1 MNSSHLFDCVV
12 LNNIWIISIIISIL
26 SFVLNFVLIWVNGLN
41 LLILTVSI
49 LSLIGTIMTKII
61 IYADI
66 FPTHISM
73 ISCSVVMIS
82 LTPVAKSFKIL
93 LTLIVFCIPVIILIW
108 TNSRVLLLVRLI
120 IDFNKSTPNFIIL
133 YRWELQ
139 ENDQSILAHVSRTK
153 KKHNLNS
160 DNH

>member
-1 MNSSHLFDCVV
+1 MKKISMMEA
-12 LNNIWIISIIISIL
+12 IISIIL
-26 SFVLNFVLIWVNGLN
+26 SS
-41 LLILTVSI
+41 T
-49 LSLIGTIMTKII
+49 LSLIMTKII

-133 YRWELQ
+133 YR
-139 ENDQSILAHVSRTK
+139 
-153 KKHNLNS
+153 
-160 DNH
+160 